1 MKTRTLGN
9 TLTVSEI
16 GIGCMGM
23 SFAYGGQEESA
34 AIATLHRAME
44 LGVTFFDTAELYGP
58 YENEKI
64 LGKAFKGRRD
74 KVVIATKFGIRY
86 VDGQPRTDGSPATV
100 RASLE
105 GSLQRLGID
114 CVDLYYQHRM
124 DPGTPIEETVGALA
138 DLVREGKIKAIGLSE
153 ANAAT
158 IRRAHKVH
166 PITAIQ
172 TEYSLWTRE
181 PEREVLKTCREL
193 GIGFVPYSPL
203 GRGFLTGAIRTPEA
217 LDQGDWRRSQPRF
230 QEDAIKAN
238 IKIVEAIE
246 RIAKKKDAT
255 PAQLA
260 LAWVLHQ
267 GKDIVPI
274 PGVRKIKHLEEN
286 VKAVDVTLTADDLAA
301 IDAAIPAGSTTGA
314 RYLPNQLAAIQE

>member
-1 MKTRTLGN
+1 MKTRTLGK

-16 GIGCMGM
+16 GLGCMGM
-23 SFAYGGQEESA
+23 SFAYGGQEESE

-44 LGVTFFDTAELYGP
+44 IGVTFFDTAELYGP

-86 VDGQPRTDGSPATV
+86 EAGQPRTDGSPANV
-100 RASLE
+100 RASLD
-105 GSLQRLGID
+105 GSLKRLGTD
-114 CVDLYYQHRM
+114 FVDLYYQHRM
-124 DPGTPIEETVGALA
+124 DPGTPIEETVGTLSE
-138 DLVREGKIKAIGLSE
+138 LVRAGKIRGIGLSE
-153 ANAAT
+153 ASADT

-166 PITAIQ
+166 PITAVQ
-172 TEYSLWTRE
+172 TEYSLWSRG
-181 PEREVLKTCREL
+181 PEREILAVCRDL

-217 LDQGDWRRSQPRF
+217 LPEGDWRRSQPRF
-230 QEDAIKAN
+230 QDDAMKAN
-238 IKIVEAIE
+238 LAIVEALADLA
-246 RIAKKKDAT
+246 RKKDVT

-267 GKDIVPI
+267 GEHLVPI
-274 PGVRKIKHLEEN
+274 PGARKIKHLEEN
-286 VKAVDVTLTADDLAA
+286 VAAAQVKLSAADLAA
-301 IDAAIPAGSTTGA
+301 ITAAIPPDVAQGA
-314 RYLPNQLAAIQE
+314 RYLPNQLAALQE

>member
-1 MKTRTLGN
+1 MKTRTLGK

-16 GIGCMGM
+16 GLGCMGM

-58 YENEKI
+58 FENEKI

-74 KVVIATKFGIRY
+74 KVVIATKFGIKY
-86 VDGQPRTDGSPATV
+86 EGGQPRTDGSPANA
-100 RASLE
+100 RASID
-105 GSLQRLGID
+105 GSLKRLGTD
-114 CVDLYYQHRM
+114 HVDLYYQHRM
-124 DPGTPIEETVGALA
+124 DPDTPVEDTVGALG
-138 DLVREGKIKAIGLSE
+138 DLIREGKIKAIGLSE
-153 ANAAT
+153 ASAAT

-172 TEYSLWTRE
+172 SEYSLWTRG
-181 PEREVLKTCREL
+181 PERDILKTCREL

-217 LDQGDWRRSQPRF
+217 LEQGDWRRSQPRF
-230 QEDAIKAN
+230 QDDAMKAN
-238 IKIVEAIE
+238 LKIVEAIE
-246 RIAKKKDAT
+246 RIAKTKDAT

-267 GKDIVPI
+267 GNDIVPI

-286 VKAVDVTLTADDLAA
+286 VKAAGVKLTAEDLAA
-301 IDAAIPAGSTTGA
+301 IDAAIPAGSATGA